1 MFNDLTDR
9 EVEASILEFL
19 VKKGRWGTHY
29 FPVETLV
36 NWFSKKVERD
46 GKRVR
51 RCLRDLVN
59 EGYVLLHKRGKTVSL
74 NPRRSIEI
82 RELLEKQA

>member
-9 EVEASILEFL
+9 EVKASILEFL

-29 FPVETLV
+29 FPTETLV
-36 NWFSKKVERD
+36 NWFSKKVKRD